1 MATTQK
7 RERILNRPI
16 VEEMKE
22 SFLDYSMSVIVARA
36 LPDVRDGLKPV
47 HRRILYAMHELSLNP
62 DRPYKKSATVVGD
75 VLGKYHPHGDSAV
88 YDAMVRM
95 VQDFSLRYPLVDGQG
110 NFGSIDGDS
119 AAAYRYTE
127 ARLESLATE
136 LLENIGQDTVDFVD
150 NFDGQRQEPRVLPGR
165 IPNLLVNGS
174 SGIAVGMSTNI
185 PPHNLREVAAGI
197 RQLAVDPDCTV
208 DDLMRHVKGPDFPTG
223 AFIVG
228 DEGIADM
235 YRTGR
240 GRIVMRARIVKEALR
255 GGKQQLVVMEV
266 PYGVTKSKIVDQ
278 IVALSRKGQ
287 IDEVSDVRDESD
299 RDGIRLVI
307 ELKRGAVV
315 ESVLKR
321 LYKKTYLQATFGAI
335 MLALDHGQ
343 PKEFDL
349 KQILEKYR
357 DHRIEVVV
365 RRSRHLLEKAEA
377 ERHIVEGLLIALDHI
392 DEVVRII
399 RASMNRAEA
408 SERLQDRFGLS
419 EIQAGAILDM
429 RLAKLTQLEGSDL
442 KNKLEELKVTI
453 ADLRDI
459 LDNDERQLDVV
470 LEELAEV
477 VEKYG
482 DERRTK
488 ILRDAEEDVAE
499 VREEMADEDVVVTV
513 SHEGFV
519 KRMPMHLYRRR
530 VSSGKA
536 LAGMEKYEDDYIE
549 RLFVARTQGWILAFT
564 EGGMCHFLP
573 VLDLPESG
581 RSSRGQ
587 SLYSLLPAADR
598 EDRIV
603 AMVPVSDLE
612 DADEERVLIFLSEGG
627 QVKRTALSEFSNAR
641 STGLIAAGVKDG
653 DRIIEVALSDDTAE
667 VMLFSQAGRAIRF
680 AETDAPVQGRTAQGV
695 KGIGLDKGDR
705 VVGVLILRR
714 DAGVLTVS
722 DDGFGKRTPAAEFP
736 LQKRGGLGTLFVP
749 SSGKVA
755 PVVAAL
761 EVSVDDSVMLVTA
774 GGRTLSVAV
783 DSVPVQGRR
792 TQGKRLVKV
801 PAGDRVVEVT
811 RTAGGKPESEVGTA
825 EADGG
830 ESGEGGEGA
839 VAAAEAPGSAEAGSA
854 AAGGAGGDATSA
866 AGDGGDAAGA
876 ATLDHDDEGGAAEVE
891 SPKPVNP
898 SSDHGDSQL
907 DLLGG

>member
-1 MATTQK
+1 MATAQK
-7 RERILNRPI
+7 RERILIRPI

-47 HRRILYAMHELSLNP
+47 HRRILYAMHELNLSP

-136 LLENIGQDTVDFVD
+136 LLDDIDRDTVAWVD
-150 NFDGQRQEPRVLPGR
+150 NFDGQRQEPTVLPGR
-165 IPNLLVNGS
+165 VPNLLVNGS

-228 DEGIADM
+228 DDGIADM

-240 GRIVMRARIVKEALR
+240 GRIIMRARIVKEALR
-255 GGKQQLVVMEV
+255 GGKQQLVVTEV
-266 PYGVTKSKIVDQ
+266 PFSVSKSKIVDQ
-278 IVALSRKGQ
+278 IVALARKGQ
-287 IDEVSDVRDESD
+287 ADDISDVRDESD

-307 ELKRGAVV
+307 ELKRGATAQN
-315 ESVLKR
+315 VLR
-321 LYKKTYLQATFGAI
+321 LLYKKTYLQQTFGAI

-377 ERHIVEGLLIALDHI
+377 ERHIVEGLLVALDHI

-399 RASMNRAEA
+399 RGSMNRAEA
-408 SERLQDRFGLS
+408 SDKLQDRFGLS

-429 RLAKLTQLEGSDL
+429 RLAKLTQLEGSEL
-442 KNKLEELKVTI
+442 KRKLEELRARI
-453 ADLRDI
+453 AELRAI
-459 LDNDERQLDVV
+459 LDSEDRQLDVV
-470 LEELAEV
+470 LDELAEV

-482 DERRTK
+482 DDRRTR

-536 LAGMEKYEDDYIE
+536 LAGMERYDDDYIE
-549 RLFVARTQGWILAFT
+549 RIFVARTQGWILAFT
-564 EGGMCHFLP
+564 EQGQCHFLP

-587 SLYSLLPAADR
+587 SVYSLLPAAER
-598 EDRIV
+598 GDRIV
-603 AMVPVSDLE
+603 AMVPVEDLE
-612 DADEERVLIFLSEGG
+612 AEERVLIFTSEGG
-627 QVKRTALSEFSNAR
+627 QVKRTELSEFSNPR
-641 STGLIAAGVKDG
+641 STGLIAAGVKDD
-653 DRIIEVALSDDTAE
+653 DRIIEVVLSDGTAE
-667 VMLFSQAGRAIRF
+667 VMLFSSAGRAIRF
-680 AETDAPVQGRTAQGV
+680 AETDAPTQGRTAQGV
-695 KGIGLDKGDR
+695 KGINLDDGER
-705 VVGVLILRR
+705 VVGVLTLRR
-714 DAGVLTVS
+714 DAGVLTVT
-722 DDGFGKRTPAAEFP
+722 DDGYGKRTPAAEFP
-736 LQKRGGLGTLFVP
+736 LQKRGGLGTMFQP
-749 SSGKVA
+749 SSGKTA

-761 EVSVDDSVMLVTA
+761 EVVPEDSVMLITA
-774 GGRTLSVAV
+774 GGKTISVAV
-783 DSVPVQGRR
+783 SGTPVQGRR
-792 TQGKRLVKV
+792 TQGKRLAKV
-801 PAGDRVVEVT
+801 PAGDRVVKVT
-811 RTAGGKPESEVGTA
+811 RTAGGKPESGVGSP
-825 EADGG
+825 
-830 ESGEGGEGA
+830 ESEDAGVEPT
-839 VAAAEAPGSAEAGSA
+839 AAAASA
-854 AAGGAGGDATSA
+854 DT
-866 AGDGGDAAGA
+866 
-876 ATLDHDDEGGAAEVE
+876 E
-891 SPKPVNP
+891 SPETNDDTTHTHDT
-898 SSDHGDSQL
+898 SDDGESQL
-907 DLLGG
+907 DLLGE